1 MLQRE
6 APQSHRPIKRFG
18 IEIKIL
24 SIEICFEKSMDNDEA
39 RKHTIPEGR
48 GPVGRIDEVRDWWL
62 WTWVCL
68 FDLILNFSM
77 NKTFRE

>member
-1 MLQRE
+1 
-6 APQSHRPIKRFG
+6 
-18 IEIKIL
+18 
-24 SIEICFEKSMDNDEA
+24 MDNDEA